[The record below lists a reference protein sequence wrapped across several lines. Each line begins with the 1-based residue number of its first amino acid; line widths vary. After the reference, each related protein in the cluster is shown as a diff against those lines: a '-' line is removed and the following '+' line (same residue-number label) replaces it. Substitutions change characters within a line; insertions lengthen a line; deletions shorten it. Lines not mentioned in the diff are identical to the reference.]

1 MKAYYELVEF
11 WDLLTLPFY
20 FGLIYLLLYGIG
32 KKLLLPDGGYLKIH
46 LLALLLFYLII
57 GLVDFKIKLIP
68 FFPDTGLFTR
78 ILETG
83 VTPDNQSLGV
93 RIGYKFLAIPIYW
106 LSLTSIFNYFLFNV
120 LFFQVGLILIA
131 AAYIRIF
138 KVTEVWFQRFFLS
151 LSVFMPS
158 IIIYSFT
165 PLRES
170 YFALALGLFFYGLSR
185 PRLFNF
191 FLILG
196 FVLAAIL
203 RVQLVLYFSAVLG
216 LKLLY
221 DLPWKQT
228 TKWLTVLV
236 LFPVGFLV
244 LNVISKNLLNIEISP
259 ASLSIFR
266 NIQRINYFETGVTY
280 PEVDWNSWLD
290 LILAFP
296 GLFFQFLLAPF
307 PVLVFIPFWTKI
319 AYFADGLYLLLI
331 LFFLVI
337 GLKSLSTR
345 GIWILFIVVY
355 VAMSGFFEFHLL
367 GAVRHRLPATL
378 FLIALAAE
386 SLVFYL
392 PRLRWFFRY

>member
-120 LFFQVGLILIA
+120 LFFQLGLILIA

-203 RVQLVLYFSAVLG
+203 RVQLVLYFSTVLG

-244 LNVISKNLLNIEISP
+244 LNLISKNLLNIEISP

>member
-11 WDLLTLPFY
+11 WDLLTLPVY

-120 LFFQVGLILIA
+120 LFFQLGLILIA
-131 AAYIRIF
+131 SAYIRIF
-138 KVTEVWFQRFFLS
+138 NVTEVWFQRFFLS

-203 RVQLVLYFSAVLG
+203 RVQLVLYFSAVFG

-331 LFFLVI
+331 LFLLVI